1 MGIATPGE
9 GADPQGGRLRPRPF
23 PAEPLVAWR
32 KGAAYPVQKKM
43 PPPEAEEG
51 KVEQEGPQE
60 VVIDACSRAVAP
72 AMLGPPSRVR
82 GPRGDSAQLPT
93 ATGPPVG
100 FRRGV

>member
-23 PAEPLVAWR
+23 SAEPPPGSDVCAL
-32 KGAAYPVQKKM
+32 YPVQKKM

-60 VVIDACSRAVAP
+60 AVIDACSRAVAR

-82 GPRGDSAQLPT
+82 GPGDATARPPI

-100 FRRGV
+100 FRRDV